1 MTVRPS
7 ILAPYVP
14 TPPEVVECMIRIA
27 GTNANDLVY
36 DLGCGDGRLAIAAA
50 LRGARD
56 RSA

>member
-1 MTVRPS
+1 
-7 ILAPYVP
+7 
-14 TPPEVVECMIRIA
+14 MIRIA